1 MSTAEGYNIWGT
13 PEKGE
18 CSNRHQGM
26 VMKTADTRQEGMGNV
41 HCRQQTAGNGGCRQQ
56 TMEGNKERQYQR
68 AGVGGAW
75 RRKVCG
81 CGRMRKE
88 GRVYIIALRRRLS

>member
-1 MSTAEGYNIWGT
+1 MFHPQEHHCLRLMSTAEGYNIWGT

-41 HCRQQTAGNGGCRQQ
+41 HCRQQTAGNEGCRQQ
-56 TMEGNKERQYQR
+56 TADN
-68 AGVGGAW
+68 GG
-75 RRKVCG
+75 K
-81 CGRMRKE
+81 
-88 GRVYIIALRRRLS
+88 